1 MPDTNF
7 EPISGPVTVP
17 VSKEEW
23 ETSGSKFVS
32 KAGEYESEMGMPG
45 WKEKGRT
52 MAFPITITQDGIE
65 KGKEGI
71 IYVGLSQS
79 ASWKLKEIL
88 GAVGVAVKFDKK
100 GAPQFN
106 PAECAGKACLS
117 IWIKEKDKRP
127 AEEGGTGKE
136 YTKIT
141 GLAPLGAESES
152 V

>member
-1 MPDTNF
+1 MPNEMENF
-7 EPISGPVTVP
+7 EPISGPVTVQAT
-17 VSKEEW
+17 KEEW

-52 MAFPITITQDGIE
+52 MAFPITITQEGPE
-65 KGKEGI
+65 KGKTGYM
-71 IYVGLSQS
+71 YVGLGSA
-79 ASWKLKEIL
+79 ASWKLKEVL
-88 GAVGVAVKFDKK
+88 GAVGVAVKFNKT

-117 IWIKEKDKRP
+117 IWVAEVDNKR
-127 AEEGGTGKE
+127 EGATGK
-136 YTKIT
+136 TFIKLQ
-141 GLAPLGAESES
+141 GLAALGSEAEQ